1 MTSKPNK
8 IKKNKKMK
16 NLCKIIKN
24 PKIIIEK
31 FPKKKRVTQK
41 IVKIKINKIF
51 KTQNLLG
58 NCLNFYYFISI
69 NLYISQIFN
78 EKKKRTHTHI
88 HKLGNNKN
96 INKKNIFK

>member
-31 FPKKKRVTQK
+31 FPKKKRVT
-41 IVKIKINKIF
+41 
-51 KTQNLLG
+51 
-58 NCLNFYYFISI
+58 
-69 NLYISQIFN
+69 
-78 EKKKRTHTHI
+78 
-88 HKLGNNKN
+88 
-96 INKKNIFK
+96 